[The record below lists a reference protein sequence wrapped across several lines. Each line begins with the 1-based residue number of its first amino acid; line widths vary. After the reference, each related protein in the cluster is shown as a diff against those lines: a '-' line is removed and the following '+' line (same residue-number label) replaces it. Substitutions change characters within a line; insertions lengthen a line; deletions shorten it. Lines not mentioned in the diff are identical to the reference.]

1 MSEGDDDDGG
11 RRRGDAAA
19 VRPKRRRGTI
29 RRIRRVRSRSPGGSA
44 SQSTYYWAKS
54 PPKPTPYQPRR
65 FVNGEQRKLYWV
77 MTAFNLA
84 KVAAIVT
91 VFLLM
96 FGRI

>member
-1 MSEGDDDDGG
+1 LSEADDDGG
-11 RRRGDAAA
+11 RRGDAAVA
-19 VRPKRRRGTI
+19 EEENDKKNKEPERRRIG
-29 RRIRRVRSRSPGGSA
+29 VPKY
-44 SQSTYYWAKS
+44 YYWAKS